1 MPLRLPAAVLHRV
14 LIIGC
19 LCFGPQLGD
28 AQQTDHHAH
37 HAMRMDAS
45 GSVMGANSERL
56 PRDCRALS
64 GDREFTVH
72 AGRKHA
78 QELPGLI
85 YAYDQRELRVAP
97 CSRVTVHFHNDDEVR
112 HQWMVHGLPR
122 YLYPGGMFHIEA
134 SGGASLSAS
143 FIVPSDD
150 ATYLVHCDIA
160 QHTEKGMKGQ
170 LVVGRGSGDLWAVP
184 GVTAALRRDN
194 YLPIPAAWLLGLGLA
209 AGLVVAWLL
218 RQ

>member
-1 MPLRLPAAVLHRV
+1 MSLRLPTAVAQYLMV
-14 LIIGC
+14 MAC
-19 LCFGPQLGD
+19 LLFGPRIGV
-28 AQQTDHHAH
+28 AQQTDDHAH
-37 HAMRMDAS
+37 HAMRVEAS
-45 GSVMGANSERL
+45 GTVMGANSERL
-56 PRDCRALS
+56 PRDCPAVS
-64 GDREFTVH
+64 GDQEFTVH

-78 QELPGLI
+78 QALPGLT

-134 SGGASLSAS
+134 SGGAKLSAS

-194 YLPIPAAWLLGLGLA
+194 YLPMPAGWLLGVGLV
-209 AGLVVAWLL
+209 AGLVVARLL
-218 RQ
+218 R